1 MYAGYFGLQHDPFSI
16 APDPRYLFMS
26 ARHREALAHLL
37 YGLQGSGGIV
47 LLTGDI
53 GTGKTTVFRC
63 FLEQVPDSV
72 QVAYV
77 FNPKLSAL
85 ELLQTICDEFGIEVS
100 PAHPGPRTI
109 KDHIDPL
116 NVFLLALHAQGR
128 QAMLVIDEAQNLS
141 ADVLEQ
147 LRLLTNLE
155 TAERKLLQ
163 IVLIGQPEL
172 RDLLQK
178 PELEQLS
185 QRIVARYHLQA
196 LSAQETG
203 QYLAHRLGVAGWQGP
218 LPMASRVIQRIHRL
232 SQGVPRRI
240 NLLAGRAMLGAYA
253 TQRERITEAMVDQ
266 AAREIFDGRPEHP
279 GGWRLTWRIT
289 LPALGLLLLVSLLLS
304 LLALGWIKAPEWM
317 QDKGGEPAALQ
328 PDPSPMAQPTTPEER
343 SPTTATPAQAEGA
356 PGDIDALFDAKLWQD
371 EAPAWQALAP
381 LWAWTPD
388 PGTDPCKQTLGAG
401 LQCFRSD
408 RMTPEGLS
416 RLNRPA
422 ILTVRLA
429 DRMPQRVL
437 LTRQDADGQFW
448 LAHASRQWRVSASE
462 LGRIWDGSYAT
473 LWRTPPGTRERI
485 VDARLPEQRQW
496 IDSRLVQLQQ
506 AGHIA
511 STHNTYEQRLVAFQE
526 KAGVETHGKA
536 SPMTLMQL
544 NQATGVDEPVLVKAE

>member
-53 GTGKTTVFRC
+53 GTGKTTIFRC

-116 NVFLLALHAQGR
+116 NAFLLALHAQGR

-141 ADVLEQ
+141 TDVLEQ

-196 LSAQETG
+196 LSAHETG

-328 PDPSPMAQPTTPEER
+328 PDPSPMAQPPTPEER
-343 SPTTATPAQAEGA
+343 SPTTATPAQAEDA
-356 PGDIDALFDAKLWQD
+356 PGDVDALFDAKLWQD

-448 LAHASRQWRVSASE
+448 LAHASRQWRVGQRTGQDLGWLLRDPVAHPARHPRTHRRRPSARTAPVDRLAAGAVAASRSHRQHSQHVRAAA
-462 LGRIWDGSYAT
+462 GRF
-473 LWRTPPGTRERI
+473 PGKGWCGDPRQSQSDDP
-485 VDARLPEQRQW
+485 DAAEP
-496 IDSRLVQLQQ
+496 
-506 AGHIA
+506 GH
-511 STHNTYEQRLVAFQE
+511 RRR
-526 KAGVETHGKA
+526 
-536 SPMTLMQL
+536 
-544 NQATGVDEPVLVKAE
+544 

>member
-100 PAHPGPRTI
+100 PAQPGPRTI

-141 ADVLEQ
+141 TDVLEQ

-155 TAERKLLQ
+155 TSERKLLQ

-196 LSAQETG
+196 LSAHETG

-218 LPMASRVIQRIHRL
+218 LPMASRVVQRIHRL

-253 TQRERITEAMVDQ
+253 TQRERITESMVNQ
-266 AAREIFDGRPEHP
+266 AAREIFDQRP
-279 GGWRLTWRIT
+279 GGWKMPWRVA
-289 LPALGLLLLVSLLLS
+289 LPALGLTF
-304 LLALGWIKAPEWM
+304 LLALAWLKAPE
-317 QDKGGEPAALQ
+317 KLPASTGESALVKR
-328 PDPSPMAQPTTPEER
+328 DPLPMAQTAAPEAPPPGMAL
-343 SPTTATPAQAEGA
+343 SPAVAEEAGHLSTLL
-356 PGDIDALFDAKLWQD
+356 DAELWRD
-371 EAPAWQALAP
+371 EASAWRALAP
-381 LWAWTPD
+381 LWAWTPGAD
-388 PGTDPCKQTLGAG
+388 TDPCAQAIAAG

-429 DRMPQRVL
+429 DRTPQRVL
-437 LTRQDADGQFW
+437 LLRQDADGQFW
-448 LAHASRQWRVSASE
+448 LAHESRQWRVSASE
-462 LGRIWDGSYAT
+462 LGTIWEGSYAT

-496 IDSRLVQLQQ
+496 IDTRLVQLQQ
-506 AGHIA
+506 AGHIG